1 MPTPIIIRGIR
12 DKKYNTSKFTKLPI
26 FFKSLEGIITL
37 INQEFYIVDNLS
49 VKVLITIDILKPER
63 IVINFRDNLIKIGS
77 Y

>member
-49 VKVLITIDILKPER
+49 VKVLITIDILKPKR

>member
-37 INQEFYIVDNLS
+37 IN
-49 VKVLITIDILKPER
+49 
-63 IVINFRDNLIKIGS
+63 
-77 Y
+77 